1 VSQNTFGQQD
11 AATASHPQL
20 SGAQG
25 SNPIDVCGLNMHYKE
40 RHVLK
45 DVNLQIPHGA
55 VVGLVGANGA
65 GKTTLMRCLLGLSL
79 PQSGHIHLLG
89 DTPGD
94 LSDGTR
100 ERLGYVAQTPELI
113 EWMKLRQYLDYIGA
127 FYPKWQARRVAQLV
141 SDWDLNPNQKI
152 AQMSLGQKQKVA
164 LLQALGHTPDLLLLD
179 EPVASLDPL
188 MRRDFMR
195 TLFEDAPDRTV
206 LISSHLL
213 SDLERI
219 ITHLVLMKDGRI
231 LLADEWDVLAESL
244 QRVQLAHRLPDE
256 PGVLAQH
263 VRANG
268 VTAVID
274 TRHFDMTLL
283 PKGVRPAS
291 MNLDALFVELVS

>member
-1 VSQNTFGQQD
+1 MSKLD
-11 AATASHPQL
+11 
-20 SGAQG
+20 
-25 SNPIDVCGLNMHYKE
+25 NPISVHGLHLSYKTQQ
-40 RHVLK
+40 VLRGI
-45 DVNLQIPHGA
+45 DLQIPQGA

-79 PQSGHIHLLG
+79 PQSGTIQLLG
-89 DTPGD
+89 DTPGEF
-94 LSDGTR
+94 SDSTR

-113 EWMKLRQYLDYIGA
+113 EWMKLGQYLDYIGA
-127 FYPKWQARRVAQLV
+127 FYTHWNAQRTAQLV
-141 SDWDLNPNQKI
+141 SAWDLNPHQKI

-164 LLQALGHTPDLLLLD
+164 LLQALGHNPDLLLLD

-195 TLFEDAPDRTV
+195 TLFEDAAQRTV

-231 LLADEWDVLAESL
+231 LLTDEWDVLSENL
-244 QRVQLAHRLPDE
+244 HRVHLPHGLPHLLPNV

-263 VRANG
+263 VHPDG
-268 VTAVID
+268 ITAVID
-274 TRHFDMTLL
+274 QRSFDATQL
-283 PKGVRPAS
+283 PAGVQPVS
-291 MNLDALFVELVS
+291 MNLDALFVELLS

>member
-1 VSQNTFGQQD
+1 MFE
-11 AATASHPQL
+11 
-20 SGAQG
+20 G
-25 SNPIDVCGLNMHYKE
+25 SNTAMAMPPGAEHEDAPTRPLIEVNGLNLSYKKH
-40 RHVLK
+40 HVLK
-45 DVNLQIPHGA
+45 DIQLHVPSGA

-65 GKTTLMRCLLGLSL
+65 GKTTLMRCLLGLSR
-79 PQSGHIHLLG
+79 PQSGRIRLLG
-89 DTPGD
+89 DDPCD
-94 LSDGTR
+94 LSDASR
-100 ERLGYVAQTPELI
+100 ARLGYVAQTPELI
-113 EWMKLRQYLDYIGA
+113 EWMKLGQYLDYIGA
-127 FYPKWQARRVAQLV
+127 FYPTWQAARVAQLAKA
-141 SDWDLNPNQKI
+141 WDLNPGQKI

-164 LLQALGHTPDLLLLD
+164 LLQALGHAPDLLLLD

-195 TLFEDAPDRTV
+195 TLFDDVAERTV

-231 LLADEWDVLAESL
+231 VLADAWDVLAESL
-244 QRVQLAHRLPDE
+244 QRVQLAQRLPDA

-263 VRANG
+263 ARADG

-274 TRHFDMTLL
+274 TRQFDASLL
-283 PKGVRPAS
+283 PPGVPAAS